1 MLKQKILEIIVIV
14 FALISI
20 VFAIASYIYNEN
32 IIFLRVV
39 SVIFIVIA
47 LILNFFANYNKKKI

>member
-20 VFAIASYIYNEN
+20 VFAIASCIYNEN

-39 SVIFIVIA
+39 SIIFIVMA